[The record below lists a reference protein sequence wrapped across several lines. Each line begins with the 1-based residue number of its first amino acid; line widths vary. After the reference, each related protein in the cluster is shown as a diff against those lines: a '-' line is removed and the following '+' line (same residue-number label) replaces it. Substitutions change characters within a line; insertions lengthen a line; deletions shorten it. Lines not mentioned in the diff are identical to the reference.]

1 MVRNCT
7 LAQITSRHNTIV
19 SSLPEMI
26 IMCVQAVT
34 LHTNLGTLKLEL
46 FCEQV
51 KAAA

>member
-1 MVRNCT
+1 
-7 LAQITSRHNTIV
+7 
-19 SSLPEMI
+19 MI

-51 KAAA
+51 KAAARSAYTPPARLSQSIASRV